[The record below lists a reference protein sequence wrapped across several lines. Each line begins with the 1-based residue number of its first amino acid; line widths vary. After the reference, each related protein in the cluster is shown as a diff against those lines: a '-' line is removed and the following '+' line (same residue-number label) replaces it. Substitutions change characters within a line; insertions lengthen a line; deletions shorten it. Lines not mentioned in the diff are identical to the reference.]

1 MLSSQ
6 VLISPEHPSF
16 AGHFP
21 GHPILPGVVIID
33 HVLQLAAT
41 QVMIVGISQSK
52 FLAAV
57 KPGDTLLISINDR
70 LNFTVN
76 VGETTVCTGVLK
88 AS

>member
-1 MLSSQ
+1 MLTSQ
-6 VLISPEHPSF
+6 VFIEPEHPSF

-33 HVLQLAAT
+33 HVLQLASTAYP
-41 QVMIVGISQSK
+41 VSGISQSK

-57 KPGDTLLISINDR
+57 NPGDTLLISFKDTLSFN
-70 LNFTVN
+70 VQ

-88 AS
+88 TS